1 MDEDIEIDV
10 PPCEIDPYKTL
21 NISQTATAE
30 QVKSAYKKAA
40 LKWHPGM
47 QLPAILP
54 TADNNFLIDKV
65 RPEDKDTAHTRFQEL
80 AFAYAV
86 LGDERRRKLYDSTG
100 HTSDILD
107 DEENDFDWVSFY
119 REQFRDVVTVQRIT
133 SFSNEY
139 KGSDAEKTA
148 VLDAYTKSKGS
159 WTKIYQTVMLS
170 EAAEDEDRF
179 RAWIDDAIESGEVE
193 GYDKYVNEPEKFR
206 KRRLDESRK
215 KDGKDAIAYAKK
227 IGVHDKLFG
236 GEAGENQSG
245 NADGANGDLAALIQK
260 RQANKQDDFLAN
272 LEAKYAPKPR
282 GKKKRSLKDPP
293 EEAFQKTAARAR
305 KAPDEAAQGTRR
317 SKRAKE

>member
-21 NISQTATAE
+21 NIAQTATAE

-40 LKWHPGM
+40 LKWHPG
-47 QLPAILP
+47 I
-54 TADNNFLIDKV
+54 
-65 RPEDKDTAHTRFQEL
+65 PEDKDTAHTRFQEL

-119 REQFRDVVTVQRIT
+119 REQFRDVVTGQRIA

-148 VLDAYTKSKGS
+148 VLDAYTKGKGS
-159 WTKIYQTVMLS
+159 WTRIYQTVMLS
-170 EAAEDEDRF
+170 EAAEDEGRF
-179 RAWIDDAIESGEVE
+179 RTWIDEAIELGKVE

-206 KRRLDESRK
+206 RRRMDESRK

-227 IGVHDKLFG
+227 IGVHNKLFG
-236 GEAGENQSG
+236 GEAGERQSG
-245 NADGANGDLAALIQK
+245 NVDGANGDLAALIQK

-282 GKKKRSLKDPP
+282 GKKKKRPMEDPP

-305 KAPDEAAQGTRR
+305 KAPEEAAQGTRR